1 MSKQNWN
8 EEQVPDQSGRIAI
21 VTGANSGIG
30 FETARVLAAKG
41 ATVIM
46 ACRNLDKAHPKA
58 EEIRERYPGAKVEVL
73 HLDLDDLESV
83 RTFAEAFKAKYD
95 RLDLLINNAGII
107 NRNARL
113 WEISA
118 EEFGRVLDTNVD
130 GTANVIRAF
139 LPAMM
144 ARGGGVV
151 VNMSSGWGRSTS
163 PEVAPYCA
171 SKWAIEGLTQAL
183 SQELPAGLAAVA
195 VSPGV
200 VDTDMLRSCWAE
212 SAASCP
218 TPEMWAKGAT
228 EFLLSLGIEHNGLS
242 LST

>member
-1 MSKQNWN
+1 MSEIPN
-8 EEQVPDQSGRIAI
+8 RI
-21 VTGANSGIG
+21 VVLTGATRGIG
-30 FETARVLAAKG
+30 RAIAHRLAELG
-41 ATVIM
+41 HTVIG
-46 ACRNLDKAHPKA
+46 CGRSRTGVA
-58 EEIRERYPGAKVEVL
+58 EISSSLGEPHRFDTVDVGLWPEVEAW
-73 HLDLDDLESV
+73 
-83 RTFAEAFKAKYD
+83 AEAV
-95 RLDLLINNAGII
+95 LSETSPPDLLINNAGII

-144 ARGGGVV
+144 ARGRGVV

-183 SQELPAGLAAVA
+183 AQELPPGLAAVA

-218 TPEMWAKGAT
+218 SPEVWAKGAT
-228 EFLLSLGIEHNGLS
+228 EFLLSLGVEHNGLS